1 MKRNGFKSDRIAY
14 KYEISYSQGVI
25 LFNLI
30 LGLFLI
36 GGGLIFSLWIK
47 SWWGFS
53 WPLLGI
59 LSIWQAIKSFRQQGA
74 QIKVSSQG
82 IWSMKTGFLPWGK
95 TLPFVKMEM
104 GYRYVST
111 YLVLLNRFNQ
121 SKELARFSIRELDI
135 DARILEAYI
144 NELAP
149 KL

>member
-1 MKRNGFKSDRIAY
+1 MKRNGFKSNKIAY

-25 LFNLI
+25 LFDLI

-47 SWWGFS
+47 SWWGLF
-53 WPLLGI
+53 WLLLGI
-59 LSIWQAIKSFRQQGA
+59 LSIWQAIKRFRQQGA
-74 QIKVSSQG
+74 QIKISRQG
-82 IWSMKTGFLPWGK
+82 IWSIKTGFLPWGR
-95 TLPFVKMEM
+95 TLPLVKMEV
-104 GYRYVST
+104 GYRNVST

-121 SKELARFSIRELDI
+121 SQELARFNMRELDI
-135 DARILEAYI
+135 DARILKAYI

>member
-1 MKRNGFKSDRIAY
+1 MKRNGFKSGRIAY

-25 LFNLI
+25 LFDLI

-47 SWWGFS
+47 SWWGLF

-59 LSIWQAIKSFRQQGA
+59 LSIWQVIKRFCQQGA
-74 QIKVSSQG
+74 QIKISSQG

-121 SKELARFSIRELDI
+121 SQELARFSIRELDI